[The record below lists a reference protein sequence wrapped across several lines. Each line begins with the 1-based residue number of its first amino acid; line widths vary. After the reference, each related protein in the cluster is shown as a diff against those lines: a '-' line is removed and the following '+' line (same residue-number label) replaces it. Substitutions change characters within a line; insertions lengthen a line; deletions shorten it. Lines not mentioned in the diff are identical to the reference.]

1 MNKSLF
7 KLMNR
12 HRENI
17 HVNKTKNKKEGYDN
31 RHQGNTD
38 NHKDILLKT
47 ILHQIG
53 KI

>member
-1 MNKSLF
+1 MRNERHIESISL
-7 KLMNR
+7 K
-12 HRENI
+12 NI